1 MYQLCI
7 SYVSAMY
14 QLCISYVSAMY
25 QLCISYGN
33 YGLEASSN
41 MPSWTAWKLYI
52 LHQKKLQPDVTTGAA
67 TSNSATG
74 WAHGIALSRWTVTE
88 TAPGLARHS
97 RPHRVPTG
105 VAPWMST
112 ISPIS
117 PPMTDPWCW

>member
-1 MYQLCI
+1 
-7 SYVSAMY
+7 
-14 QLCISYVSAMY
+14 MY
-25 QLCISYGN
+25 QLCISYGS

-88 TAPGLARHS
+88 TAPGTARHS

-105 VAPWMST
+105 VAPWNFDDFPNFT
-112 ISPIS
+112 H
-117 PPMTDPWCW
+117 DG